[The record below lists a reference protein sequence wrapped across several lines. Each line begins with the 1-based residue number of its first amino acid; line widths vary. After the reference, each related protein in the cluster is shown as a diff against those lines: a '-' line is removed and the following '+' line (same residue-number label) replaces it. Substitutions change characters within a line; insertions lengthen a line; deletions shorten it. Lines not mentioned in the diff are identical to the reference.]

1 MNVNKYAFDG
11 VKARQAMIQLEMV
24 DSETMSDYY
33 GSVRDL
39 SDLLEKSFTD
49 LINDNPGMRR
59 TIRRA
64 TSNAMRNTLPDFVRY
79 WLDGWPLTVAG
90 AAALYGLV
98 YVASVFA
105 HWLGV
110 V

>member
-1 MNVNKYAFDG
+1 MNNYAFEG
-11 VKARQAMIQLEMV
+11 EKARQAKICVELV
-24 DSETMSDYY
+24 DSKVHSEYH

-39 SDLLEKSFTD
+39 SDMLEASFSE
-49 LINDNPGMRR
+49 LISDDPDMRR
-59 TIRRA
+59 AIRYA
-64 TSNAMRNTLPDFVRY
+64 TRNAMRNTLPDFVRY
-79 WLDGWPLTVAG
+79 WLDGWPMTVAG

>member
-1 MNVNKYAFDG
+1 MNNYAFEG
-11 VKARQAMIQLEMV
+11 EKARQAKICVELV
-24 DSETMSDYY
+24 DSKTNSEYY
-33 GSVRDL
+33 GSVREI
-39 SDLLEKSFTD
+39 SGLLEDSFTD
-49 LINDNPGMRR
+49 LITSDPAMRR
-59 TIRRA
+59 AIRYA
-64 TSNAMRNTLPDFVRY
+64 TRNAMRNTLPDFVRY